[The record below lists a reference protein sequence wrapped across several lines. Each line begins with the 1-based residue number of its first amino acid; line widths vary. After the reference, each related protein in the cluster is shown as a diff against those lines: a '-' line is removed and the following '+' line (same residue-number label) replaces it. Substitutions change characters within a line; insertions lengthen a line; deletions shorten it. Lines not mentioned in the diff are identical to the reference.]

1 MSSIRL
7 FGTMRPTNRKFV
19 SPSSRIFES
28 AGCGGAF
35 VMRVQVQRDGEDAR
49 RAEAQRLELPAV
61 VVRVAE
67 RQVGVTPTS
76 DLQVGA
82 AEGRDPEHLRVVVG
96 EEVGRRDVVVLQH
109 AGAARGRGT
118 RADIGDGSA

>member
-35 VMRVQVQRDGEDAR
+35 VMRSRFSAMGKTPVERKPSVSSSR
-49 RAEAQRLELPAV
+49 RL
-61 VVRVAE
+61 
-67 RQVGVTPTS
+67 
-76 DLQVGA
+76 
-82 AEGRDPEHLRVVVG
+82 
-96 EEVGRRDVVVLQH
+96 
-109 AGAARGRGT
+109 
-118 RADIGDGSA
+118 